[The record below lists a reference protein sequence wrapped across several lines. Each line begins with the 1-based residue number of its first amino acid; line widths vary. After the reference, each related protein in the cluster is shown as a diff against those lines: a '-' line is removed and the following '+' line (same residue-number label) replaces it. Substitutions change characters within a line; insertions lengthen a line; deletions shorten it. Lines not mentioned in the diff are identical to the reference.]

1 MRHPNDSFQYWSTF
15 SQYLFNTV
23 EKVYNTSKWTC
34 FYIQFVHPNYI
45 FFTSDEK
52 HELVVFLIFWD
63 KVCLWNGCYVN
74 ISRIVLILEW
84 IAHRFASVY
93 RIKRSNVGMC
103 MRVCVSQNSNGIL
116 KVIWIYAFTECLWAC
131 NLVWVKISF
140 DLHFKSVANIPPFS
154 YRAPP
159 PLS

>member
-1 MRHPNDSFQYWSTF
+1 MKHPDYSFKYRSTF
-15 SQYLFNTV
+15 NQRLVNAV
-23 EKVYNTSKWTC
+23 EKLYHTSTWIY
-34 FYIQFVHPNYI
+34 FSIEFVHPNYI

-93 RIKRSNVGMC
+93 RIKRSNVGNGLEMKIETYFY
-103 MRVCVSQNSNGIL
+103 SYEITSSKTFSKSINSYNFQYSIRIL
-116 KVIWIYAFTECLWAC
+116 RYT
-131 NLVWVKISF
+131 
-140 DLHFKSVANIPPFS
+140 HTHTHANI
-154 YRAPP
+154 RAFD
-159 PLS
+159 SVNWG